1 MRKKILTH
9 VPCARPS
16 IPNISE
22 NMEKLAPTGIEWL
35 YAGPIDSIREL
46 PIILLDD
53 GSLWEEG
60 TAFLISRLL
69 DKDFNRTGLH
79 FGTASRKADDLV
91 FFMKVLEELGIDY
104 RADERFKIRRPTY
117 AFLEEI
123 SNRVNKGFSQES
135 AIRIVGVIVEFYRWR
150 DYTNQCLP
158 VFPRW
163 IESVR
168 SRTTIDRIGIEVK
181 TTYTTNDLIETLKK
195 MPIEADPN
203 FILDEAKLKPL
214 TPEQQEL
221 MIQALYGL
229 GNTEMFLGFLI
240 ALETSARIQTVFTL
254 RSKAFR
260 RVRHADEDVVRVAIG
275 KGSDVDNKRNKKH
288 YIEIPDWL
296 YDKLHTYTQS
306 RRHLARSTIKCK
318 LPEDKKYLFY
328 TASGNPFYTAR
339 LDKVSASHSGGA
351 VRVFMCTKLIPKL
364 KSEGHDFKFRFHD
377 LRASYGCNKLDLG
390 LTLVEAGKLTLDA
403 VMRNLQESLGH
414 SDITI
419 TYRYLNYRGNHPVIQ
434 KVSSEWENKILKDI
448 LSRLGLLE

>member
-1 MRKKILTH
+1 MD
-9 VPCARPS
+9 
-16 IPNISE
+16 IS
-22 NMEKLAPTGIEWL
+22 APTVVEWL
-35 YAGPIDSIREL
+35 YGGPIDSIQKL
-46 PIILLDD
+46 PIILLND
-53 GSLWEEG
+53 GSLWDEG

-69 DKDFNRTGLH
+69 DKDFIRTSLH
-79 FGTASRKADDLV
+79 FGTVSRKADDLV
-91 FFMKVLEELGIDY
+91 FFRRVLEELGIDY

-135 AIRIVGVIVEFYRWR
+135 AIRIVGVVVEFYKWR

-163 IESVR
+163 IESAR
-168 SRTTIDRIGIEVK
+168 SRTTVDRMGIEVK
-181 TTYTTNDLIETLKK
+181 TTYTTNDLVETLRK
-195 MPIEADPN
+195 MPIETDPN
-203 FILDEAKLKPL
+203 FIWDEAKLKPL

-221 MIQALYGL
+221 VIQALYGL

-254 RSKAFR
+254 RSKAFK
-260 RVRHADEDVVRVAIG
+260 RVRHVDEGVIRIAIG
-275 KGSDVDNKRNKKH
+275 KGSDVDNKRKKKH

-296 YDKLHTYTQS
+296 YDKLHIYAQS
-306 RRHLARSTIKCK
+306 RRHLDRSIMKCQ

-328 TASGNPFYTAR
+328 TAFGNPYYTGR
-339 LDKVSASHSGGA
+339 LDKISTSHTGGA

-364 KSEGHDFKFRFHD
+364 KSQGHDLKFRFHD

-403 VMRNLQESLGH
+403 VMRNLQDSMGH

-419 TYRYLNYRGNHPVIQ
+419 TYRYLNYRGNHPSAQ
-434 KVSSEWENKILKDI
+434 EVSSEWEQKILKDI